1 MILIFPKSE
10 SKFNGQSQLQKKYC
24 KYYLEDTVETMRHIL
39 AYAFFPWALGPNLR
53 LNQSTISSLDAHRFK
68 LCP

>member
-10 SKFNGQSQLQKKYC
+10 SKFNGQSQLQKKS
-24 KYYLEDTVETMRHIL
+24 LEDTVETMRHIL

-53 LNQSTISSLDAHRFK
+53 LDQSTISSLDAHRFK